1 MTDSAPDRPTVLFVD
16 DEPGVTDGFRATMR
30 RQPFRVLT
38 ANSAREARAV
48 LAETAV
54 DVVVSDEQMPETP
67 GSVLLAE
74 VRAEY
79 PRIGRI
85 ILTGQ
90 ASLEATI
97 AAINDAAVFRFL
109 TKPCSPP
116 ELAACINDALALQTK
131 QAPPDDPA
139 TRDVLDA
146 AMGSIHMAYQP
157 IFSIS
162 TGAVIAHEALMR
174 SGDPRMPTPLH
185 LLDAAAATGRLHH
198 LDRRVRALVARDIA
212 DAVGEPT
219 VFVNLSPESLDDPA
233 LYATDEPLLE
243 IASRVVIEVTER
255 AAVGDSESTR
265 RRIRALRDRGFRI
278 ALDDLGAG
286 YAGLTSFAS
295 LKPDIVKFDLELV
308 RDVHRSHTRTR
319 LLASMIELCHELD
332 ITALAEGIET
342 PAELDA
348 LTSLGCDLS
357 QGYLLGKPGPL
368 LAPPDDS
375 LRRA

>member
-1 MTDSAPDRPTVLFVD
+1 MTDGASDRPTVLFVD

-54 DVVVSDEQMPETP
+54 DVVVSDEQMPETS

-116 ELAACINDALALQTK
+116 ELAACINDALALQAK
-131 QAPPDDPA
+131 ERAPGDPA

-146 AMGSIHMAYQP
+146 AMGSIWMVYQP
-157 IFSIS
+157 IFSIE
-162 TGAVIAHEALMR
+162 TGTVIAHEALMR

-185 LLDAAAATGRLHH
+185 LLDAAVATGRLHH
-198 LDRRVRALVARDIA
+198 LDRRVRSLVAKDIA

-233 LYATDEPLLE
+233 LYAPDEPLLE
-243 IASRVVIEVTER
+243 MSSRVVIEVTER
-255 AAVGDSESTR
+255 AAVGDTESTR
-265 RRIRALRDRGFRI
+265 RRIRPLRDRGFRI

-286 YAGLTSFAS
+286 YVGQARPAAGAARRLAAPA
-295 LKPDIVKFDLELV
+295 LIVGAHS
-308 RDVHRSHTRTR
+308 RRGPRR
-319 LLASMIELCHELD
+319 
-332 ITALAEGIET
+332 
-342 PAELDA
+342 
-348 LTSLGCDLS
+348 SLGLMS
-357 QGYLLGKPGPL
+357 SSSRWAVSG
-368 LAPPDDS
+368 
-375 LRRA
+375 

>member
-1 MTDSAPDRPTVLFVD
+1 MTGGADRPTVLFVD

-38 ANSAREARAV
+38 ANSAREARQV
-48 LAETAV
+48 LAHTAV

-67 GSVLLAE
+67 GSVLLSE

-79 PRIGRI
+79 PEISRI

-116 ELAACINDALALQTK
+116 ELAACIKDALALQASIRT
-131 QAPPDDPA
+131 PGDPA
-139 TRDVLDA
+139 IREVLDA
-146 AMGSIHMAYQP
+146 AMRSIHMVYQP
-157 IFSIS
+157 IFSNS
-162 TGAVIAHEALMR
+162 TGGVVAHEALMR
-174 SGDPRMPTPLH
+174 SGDPRLPTPLH

-198 LDRRVRALVARDIA
+198 LDRAVRALVARDILA
-212 DAVGEPT
+212 APGDVI

-233 LYATDEPLLE
+233 LYSPDEPLLE
-243 IASRVVIEVTER
+243 TASRVVFEVTER
-255 AAVGDSESTR
+255 AAVSNADSTQ
-265 RRIRALRDRGFRI
+265 RRIRALRDSGFRI

-342 PAELDA
+342 PAELER

-368 LAPPDDS
+368 LDPPDDS
-375 LRRA
+375 LRRG

>member
-1 MTDSAPDRPTVLFVD
+1 MTDGPAGRPTVLFVD

-38 ANSAREARAV
+38 ANSAREARAI

-79 PRIGRI
+79 PQIGRI

-116 ELAACINDALALQTK
+116 ELAACINDALAQ
-131 QAPPDDPA
+131 QAKRRAPGDPE

-146 AMGSIHMAYQP
+146 AMGSIHMVYQP
-157 IFSIS
+157 IFSIE
-162 TGAVIAHEALMR
+162 TGDVIAHEALMR

-212 DAVGEPT
+212 DAAGEPT

-233 LYATDEPLLE
+233 LYTPDEPLLA

-255 AAVGDSESTR
+255 AAVGDTESTR
-265 RRIRALRDRGFRI
+265 RRIRSLRDRGFRI

-295 LKPDIVKFDLELV
+295 IQPDIVKFDLELV

-319 LLASMIELCHELD
+319 LLASMIGLCHELG

-348 LTSLGCDLS
+348 LADLGCDLS

-375 LRRA
+375 LRRG